1 MGSLWKTNIAI
12 VDLRLTN
19 GDCPCLCL
27 FTRRKIRSYHI
38 FIILYDYELYIYIYS
53 VLHLYLIPNSIPTIF
68 PLYSHDIPMIF
79 PLNLIQSQC
88 FYLNPPVLR
97 PRPTQ
102 PAPDGRR
109 SKARSRRR
117 SWLRRQSCD
126 GSRPGGAPGCEWE
139 NDENIIMVIMDI
151 WHTIYNMI

>member
-1 MGSLWKTNIAI
+1 MLMFVYQKENPII
-12 VDLRLTN
+12 
-19 GDCPCLCL
+19 
-27 FTRRKIRSYHI
+27 SYL
-38 FIILYDYELYIYIYS
+38 LYYMIMNYIYIYS

-68 PLYSHDIPMIF
+68 PLYSHDIAMIF

-88 FYLNPPVLR
+88 FYLDPPVLR

-126 GSRPGGAPGCEWE
+126 GSRPGGAPGCGWE

>member
-1 MGSLWKTNIAI
+1 MVI
-12 VDLRLTN
+12 VHAYV
-19 GDCPCLCL
+19 CLPEG
-27 FTRRKIRSYHI
+27 KSDHII
-38 FIILYDYELYIYIYS
+38 FIILYDYELYIYIY
-53 VLHLYLIPNSIPTIF
+53 TIF

-151 WHTIYNMI
+151 STGKR

>member
-1 MGSLWKTNIAI
+1 MVI
-12 VDLRLTN
+12 VHAYV
-19 GDCPCLCL
+19 C
-27 FTRRKIRSYHI
+27 RRKIRSYHI
-38 FIILYDYELYIYIYS
+38 YLLYYMIMNYIYS

-68 PLYSHDIPMIF
+68 SLYSHYIPNIF

-139 NDENIIMVIMDI
+139 NDENIVIFHWLVVSI
-151 WHTIYNMI
+151 YGLGSINHTL